1 MMKQKKLYCGLNC
14 CGMQTEDSSILTD
27 YTTLRYHISKGIT
40 KWLLSV
46 MMFCSFL
53 QVKAQEPLMAK
64 ANMMFTVSYGANN
77 YNRMVLEKYVHTKFV
92 NDPSISYNIQYS
104 NPLNA
109 NVDYAMSDY
118 TSLGLGVNYYSFD
131 LNEKRTDTIHSY
143 DLETKGRR
151 IAIQIRA
158 MRYVIQ
164 RPRSIVYFFAGA
176 GARFRSVTYNSTDSI
191 ALRTA
196 AIHHTA
202 DGSLSTYSPIS
213 MDLGVGAKFLLIR
226 NIGIS
231 AEVGML
237 TSIAQVGLFY
247 SFKNKWRK
255 SHDNIGW

>member
-1 MMKQKKLYCGLNC
+1 MKQKKLYCGLNC
-14 CGMQTEDSSILTD
+14 YGMQTEDSSILTD
-27 YTTLRYHISKGIT
+27 HVTIRYRITTCTYLS
-40 KWLLSV
+40 LLVVV
-46 MMFCSFL
+46 MLCSFL
-53 QVKAQEPLMAK
+53 KVKAQEPLMAK
-64 ANMMFTVSYGANN
+64 ANMMFTVSYGTNN

-92 NDPSISYNIQYS
+92 NEPSISYAIKYS
-104 NPLNA
+104 NPLSA
-109 NVDYAMSDY
+109 NVDYAISDY
-118 TSLGLGVNYYSFD
+118 TSLGLGVNYYTFN
-131 LNEKRTDTIHSY
+131 LNEKRTDSILAY

-158 MRYVIQ
+158 MRYIIQ
-164 RPRSIVYFFAGA
+164 RPRSILYFFAGA
-176 GARFRSVTYNSTDSI
+176 GARFRFVKYNTSDSI

-202 DGSLSTYSPIS
+202 DGSLSAYSPIS
-213 MDLGVGAKFLLIR
+213 MDLGLGAKFLLIR

-231 AEVGML
+231 AEVGIL